1 MELYLANYENFLI
14 VGDFNLDEKNSNL
27 KNFMH
32 SFNLENIVKEP
43 TCFKSD
49 SPTCIDLI
57 LTSDTSNLTNT
68 ATVETGLSDFHVM
81 IATVLKGSFHK
92 KGPRVITYRDY
103 NNFNNSNFRAEL
115 LEELTSNLENNN
127 FYRL

>member
-1 MELYLANYENFLI
+1 MASYWHLSSSFTVRKSFFEELSRNLELYLANYENFLI
-14 VGDFNLDEKNSNL
+14 VGDFNLDEKNSIL

-57 LTSDTSNLTNT
+57 LTSDTSKLTNT
-68 ATVETGLSDFHVM
+68 ATIETGLSDFHVM
-81 IATVLKGSFHK
+81 IANALKGSFHK
-92 KGPRVITYRDY
+92 KKPKSY
-103 NNFNNSNFRAEL
+103 NL
-115 LEELTSNLENNN
+115 QGLQ
-127 FYRL
+127 